1 MNSLLITIPGFESL
15 SPQRIF
21 DMAAE
26 HVLKN
31 GKPAM
36 NDNAS
41 SCTYRGIGCAASV
54 FLKDPQSAPV
64 ASWGTLCDEGLAPQ
78 HQEHL
83 ICEIQLAHDKSAQ
96 SYDDHARRTMN
107 PNFVSDFIAKME
119 LVAKNFNLNPGV
131 LFAKLTH
138 NLK

>member
-1 MNSLLITIPGFESL
+1 MNSLLITIAGFESL

-31 GKPAM
+31 GKPAI
-36 NDNAS
+36 NDNAT

-54 FLKDPQSAPV
+54 FLKDPQSAPM

-78 HQEHL
+78 HQERL
-83 ICEIQLAHDKSAQ
+83 ICEIQLAHDNAAQ
-96 SYDDHARRTMN
+96 SYDDSRRIMN
-107 PNFVSDFIAKME
+107 PNFVRDFIAKMK
-119 LVAKNFNLNPGV
+119 LVAKNFKLNPGV
-131 LFAKLTH
+131 LFVKLTH
-138 NLK
+138 NPK